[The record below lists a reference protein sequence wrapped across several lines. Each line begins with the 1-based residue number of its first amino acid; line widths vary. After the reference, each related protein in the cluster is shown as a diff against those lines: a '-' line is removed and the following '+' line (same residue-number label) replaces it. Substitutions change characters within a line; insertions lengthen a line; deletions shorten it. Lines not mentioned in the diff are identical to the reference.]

1 MLDQTIVSFC
11 ESLLGNENGLS
22 VRNQALVTAYPEGCK
37 TRRQLMKENKEM
49 KEKCRPE
56 YPLDIFET
64 GRRAEGFT
72 KDPDAESE

>member
-1 MLDQTIVSFC
+1 MLRF
-11 ESLLGNENGLS
+11 
-22 VRNQALVTAYPEGCK
+22 VRPFLATNMASSNCVCQQALVTAYPEGCK
-37 TRRQLMKENKEM
+37 TRRQLMKENKEI

-64 GRRAEGFT
+64 GRRADGFA